1 MAKGKTN
8 QPLTFMVHP
17 SLYDTQFMRDLEAKG
32 HIVHPSLS
40 MEDVDIVF
48 GPNCHMLTEDMMNQK
63 GMVDVALRAA
73 RKRKRAK

>member
-8 QPLTFMVHP
+8 QPLAFAIPMGWAEKP
-17 SLYDTQFMRDLEAKG
+17 LFRDLAEKG
-32 HIVHPSLS
+32 HTVV
-40 MEDVDIVF
+40 EVYNEEFDIVF

-73 RKRKRAK
+73 RKRKKGK